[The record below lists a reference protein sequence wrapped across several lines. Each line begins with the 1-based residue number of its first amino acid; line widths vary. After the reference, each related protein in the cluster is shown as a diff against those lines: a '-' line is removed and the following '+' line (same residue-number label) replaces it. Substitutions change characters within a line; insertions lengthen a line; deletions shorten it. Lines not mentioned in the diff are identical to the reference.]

1 MTANPSLF
9 QGHSSSAGQFMN
21 CCNKSMHFKPRMNT
35 MREKYWLFVMG
46 YWEEDE
52 EATSSTV
59 AAFSMSRK

>member
-1 MTANPSLF
+1 
-9 QGHSSSAGQFMN
+9 MN

-35 MREKYWLFVMG
+35 MRKKYWLFVMG